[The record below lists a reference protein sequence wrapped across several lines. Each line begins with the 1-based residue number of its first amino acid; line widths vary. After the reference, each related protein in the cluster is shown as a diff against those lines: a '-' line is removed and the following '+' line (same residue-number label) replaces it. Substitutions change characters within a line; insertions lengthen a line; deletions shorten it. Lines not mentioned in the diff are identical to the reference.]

1 MTTCALSGAIR
12 FIVLGTGDLVGEG
25 TGSLIETVRHMR
37 LYCVMCFCTGAAFS
51 EAATNR
57 N

>member
-12 FIVLGTGDLVGEG
+12 SIVLGTGDLVGEG